1 MRRNDQLNRTSVSW
15 LGLEIGHLNEIDSYP
30 EDRMLIWALA
40 VSSEPESGNSDLEAL
55 LRWEDDG
62 GQTT

>member
-1 MRRNDQLNRTSVSW
+1 
-15 LGLEIGHLNEIDSYP
+15 
-30 EDRMLIWALA
+30 MLIWALA